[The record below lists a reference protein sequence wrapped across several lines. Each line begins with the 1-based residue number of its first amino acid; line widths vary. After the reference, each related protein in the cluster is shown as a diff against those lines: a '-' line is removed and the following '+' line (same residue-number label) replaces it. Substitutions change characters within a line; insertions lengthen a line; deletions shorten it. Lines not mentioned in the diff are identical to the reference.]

1 MTAKSMRSFAGGLI
15 VAASVCGAV
24 YFLGPD
30 EKTNS
35 QTTDQ
40 PSVAEMKSQLASEGY
55 VIHTEKEWNE
65 QMQALNEKVKAKP
78 ETTNYSKEKAKEKV
92 VYRTII
98 TVSKGMTSIDVGKS
112 LKKAQI
118 IKISGFEFSK
128 EVEKRKLES
137 ELRPGTYKVDS
148 DMTLDE
154 VIKAIFKK

>member
-30 EKTNS
+30 EKTS
-35 QTTDQ
+35 SKTAEQ
-40 PSVAEMKSQLASEGY
+40 PSVAEMKKLLASEGY
-55 VIHTEKEWNE
+55 IIHTEEEWNE
-65 QMQALNEKVKAKP
+65 QVQALSEKE
-78 ETTNYSKEKAKEKV
+78 ETTPENTDETKEKI

-98 TVSKGMTSIDVGKS
+98 TVSKGMTSIDVGKA
-112 LKKAQI
+112 LNKAQI
-118 IKISGFEFSK
+118 IELSGFEFSK

-137 ELRPGTYKVDS
+137 DLRPGTYKVDS